1 MTALPE
7 LTTTI
12 SSKQLSRLACHASSR
27 NLVFVDGGVA
37 THQTASPSEEKLLL
51 EQMLGNSGQPQA
63 PYNLATPTTPI
74 AEVVQ
79 LQPDQDSI
87 AQISQVLAAHQG
99 LESVH
104 LTVSGQPGCLT
115 LGTTPLSLESLDRH
129 ADQLQTWATAF
140 SADGELVISGYK
152 VAKATEGKRIC
163 AAALSSHGDYRDR
176 FDRADWKCS
185 AGRRLGTQ
193 DACRRGGSSGRIAFT
208 SCLGMRLITSNCR
221 MR

>member
-37 THQTASPSEEKLLL
+37 TRQTASPLEEKLLL
-51 EQMLGNSGQPQA
+51 EQTLGNSGQPQVT
-63 PYNLATPTTPI
+63 YNLATPTTPIAEVPI

-129 ADQLQTWATAF
+129 ADLLQTWATAF

-152 VAKATEGKRIC
+152 VAKATEGREFVQRLYHLTGLTVTASIVLTGSAVLGGDWELKMHVGGETPAGSPLQ
-163 AAALSSHGDYRDR
+163 AA
-176 FDRADWKCS
+176 
-185 AGRRLGTQ
+185 
-193 DACRRGGSSGRIAFT
+193 
-208 SCLGMRLITSNCR
+208 
-221 MR
+221 

>member
-37 THQTASPSEEKLLL
+37 TRQTASPSEEKLLL
-51 EQMLGNSGQPQA
+51 EQTLVNSEQPQA
-63 PYNLATPTTPI
+63 TYSLATPTTPI

-104 LTVSGQPGCLT
+104 LTVSGQPGCLA

-129 ADQLQTWATAF
+129 ANQLQTWATAF

-152 VAKATEGKRIC
+152 VAKATEGREFVQRLYHLTGITVTASIVLTGSAVLGGDWELKMHVGGETP
-163 AAALSSHGDYRDR
+163 AA
-176 FDRADWKCS
+176 
-185 AGRRLGTQ
+185 
-193 DACRRGGSSGRIAFT
+193 GSPLQAA
-208 SCLGMRLITSNCR
+208 
-221 MR
+221 